1 MNFFNELVEARM
13 YAMRLERGERTARR
27 NRK

>member
-13 YAMRLERGERTARR
+13 YAMRLERGERAVRK